1 MSLPLPLSPS
11 ANQTNHFC
19 YILVNASKRN
29 TYAGYTVNP
38 ARRIRQHRGELA
50 GGAKYTSR
58 YGPSWEFTIIL
69 TSLSPGWTNKKALSA
84 EWHLKPHTKA
94 DRSKRGDPM
103 ERRIDLLKRAFNNV
117 KFTDF
122 TFEIFV
128 SASYFTIVEKELIH
142 FIQLGRVTLYHTIND
157 LQEKIKE
164 ESVKTNQSRSAP
176 GPASPASASASASA
190 SALVEEV
197 NGAADAAA
205 IGSPPP

>member
-1 MSLPLPLSPS
+1 MSLP
-11 ANQTNHFC
+11 TNHFC

-69 TSLSPGWTNKKALSA
+69 TSLSPGWTNKRALSA

-103 ERRIDLLKRAFNNV
+103 ERRIDLLKRAFTNP

-128 SASYFTIVEKELIH
+128 SMSYFTMVEKELIH

-164 ESVKTNQSRSAP
+164 EGVQTNQSRSAS
-176 GPASPASASASASA
+176 GPASASGA
-190 SALVEEV
+190 VEEV
-197 NGAADAAA
+197 NGAAAAA
-205 IGSPPP
+205 MGSPPP